1 MAAQTGRPV
10 QNQRGGESCPAL
22 PEGTRQEPGSSSI
35 ALIKLKLMRLKDRL
49 SETRGSP
56 YSLHEE
62 TEASGFSAL
71 FLTSGT
77 TFAVALSSHPSSFDG
92 SHVIDTLKATA
103 RLLDS
108 VRGYRLQPEQS

>member
-1 MAAQTGRPV
+1 MIAAGSLV
-10 QNQRGGESCPAL
+10 
-22 PEGTRQEPGSSSI
+22 QEPGSSSI
-35 ALIKLKLMRLKDRL
+35 ALIKLKLIRLKDRL

-56 YSLHEE
+56 YSLHEGDGGLRLLC
-62 TEASGFSAL
+62 SISNKRNY
-71 FLTSGT
+71 
-77 TFAVALSSHPSSFDG
+77 FAVAFSSYPSSFDG